1 MASLSKR
8 KTATTTDLNAGAAS
22 KFARGESQKDV
33 AAASHSHKAEPKAPK
48 GILQG
53 LNPSEVSEVRLKEA
67 ARQASTPQELFG
79 AITSSSM
86 IETIFEWFGEG
97 MLDLEWYFTS
107 PTSGKKEPS
116 IVSSPHNRPL
126 QETTVEEYQERML
139 KDGYHQDV
147 AGAAWFQYQNP
158 EKSLPVA
165 AITFNHRREAFYRAD
180 LEAPNAPAMLSTKA
194 AGLKQCKMLA
204 SDTPTY
210 LIKELVKV
218 HNLSHTGS
226 GVNIWDLIEHAL
238 DVERQWTVHCR
249 EKGISSTNGAAY
261 AKMYEDFLLARTDKF
276 ATWKPFEHSKA
287 LAHRLEDF
295 KISDSFRHW
304 CQCHM
309 SFLDHRMNM
318 LNTICTMHTAVNII
332 MTLMRRFY
340 PKNVIGEVIFETL
353 KLTVPSK
360 PRGSQR
366 VLEWCLNKSVAENG
380 VIINLMNIPMAAS
393 ATFRKI
399 AQSKEQ
405 IQKSKAMKESKD
417 GKEISCKKLKTENAD
432 ASPLLEKL
440 CELVAPGNQ
449 ATMPKDKD
457 VKGIEI
463 LQDESINFQDSVTS
477 LDQEDVR
484 PKTVL
489 DDMLGCLSTVP
500 FLQVDLYP
508 LF

>member
-1 MASLSKR
+1 MASLHGTGSKAGKR
-8 KTATTTDLNAGAAS
+8 KATTTVDPNAGATNSGQS
-22 KFARGESQKDV
+22 KFARGDSQRDV
-33 AAASHSHKAEPKAPK
+33 AAAGHKAEPEAPT
-48 GILQG
+48 GILEG

-79 AITSSSM
+79 AITTASM

-97 MLDLEWYFTS
+97 VLDLEWYFTS

-180 LEAPNAPAMLSTKA
+180 QEAPNAGAMLSTKA

-204 SDTPTY
+204 FDTPTY

-238 DVERQWTVHCR
+238 DMERQWTVHIR
-249 EKGISSTNGAAY
+249 EKGITSANGAAY

-276 ATWKPFEHSKA
+276 TTWKPFEHSKA

-295 KISDSFRHW
+295 KISDSFKNW

-380 VIINLMNIPMAAS
+380 VIINLI
-393 ATFRKI
+393 R
-399 AQSKEQ
+399 
-405 IQKSKAMKESKD
+405 
-417 GKEISCKKLKTENAD
+417 
-432 ASPLLEKL
+432 
-440 CELVAPGNQ
+440 
-449 ATMPKDKD
+449 
-457 VKGIEI
+457 
-463 LQDESINFQDSVTS
+463 
-477 LDQEDVR
+477 
-484 PKTVL
+484 
-489 DDMLGCLSTVP
+489 
-500 FLQVDLYP
+500 
-508 LF
+508 